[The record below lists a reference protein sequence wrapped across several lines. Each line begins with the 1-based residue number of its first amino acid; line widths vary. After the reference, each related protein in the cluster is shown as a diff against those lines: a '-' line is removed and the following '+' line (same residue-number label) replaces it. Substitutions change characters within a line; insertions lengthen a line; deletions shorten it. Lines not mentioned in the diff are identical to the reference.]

1 MAEDKT
7 AETPEKRHFEAE
19 VGKLLQIVANSLYSD
34 RDVFLRELISNA
46 SDACDKLRYQALLN
60 PDLIKDDPDLGVR
73 LSFDAKARTLTIADN
88 GIGMNHDELIDNLGT
103 IARSG
108 SDGFV
113 AALEKGNG
121 DAINLIG
128 QFGVGFY
135 SAFMVA
141 EQVSVTARK
150 AGEEQAWVWTS
161 DGQGEFAVAPGSRD
175 TRGTTI
181 ELKLKKDAKD
191 YLDAAELRRIVKT
204 YSDHIGL
211 PIVLESD
218 GEDETL
224 NAASALWT
232 RPRKKISEDQ
242 YKDFYHH
249 VSRTFDEPWLTLHA
263 HVEGKIEYSLLLY
276 VPTQRPFDLFDP
288 ARQHHVKLYVKRVF
302 ITDECE
308 GLVPPYLRFLRG
320 IVDSE
325 DLNLNISR
333 EVLQTS
339 PLVAR
344 IRKDIIKRTLREI
357 GKKAAK
363 DAEGFES
370 FWTEFGPVLKE
381 GLYEDGEAREALLK
395 VARFRSTAE
404 PGLVSLADYVG
415 RMKEKQTAI
424 YYLSGA
430 EADALA
436 KSPLLEG
443 YRARGI
449 EVLLLSDPVDDFW
462 IPSVQDFEDKPFQSV
477 ARGDAGLDDIPV
489 EPDGDEKAEGS
500 DETPADLSPL
510 IALLKLSLGKAV
522 EDVRPSARLTD
533 SPVCLVANEGGI
545 DMHLEKLLK
554 AHGRID
560 ALAAPILEL
569 NPKHG
574 LIRALAARASEPGAA
589 DELADA
595 AQLLLDQAR
604 IAEGE
609 LPLDPA
615 AFSRRIADFMAKGL
629 RPPD

>member
-370 FWTEFGPVLKE
+370 FWNEFGPVLKE

-595 AQLLLDQAR
+595 VR
-604 IAEGE
+604 E
-609 LPLDPA
+609 LH
-615 AFSRRIADFMAKGL
+615 F
-629 RPPD
+629 

>member
-370 FWTEFGPVLKE
+370 FWNEFGPVLKE

>member
-60 PDLIKDDPDLGVR
+60 PDLIKDDPDLGVS

-370 FWTEFGPVLKE
+370 FWNEFGPVLKE